1 VLLRELSRSNRAQQ
15 RACFWIYCLLSSKP
29 ADQGGGMADTLRQLG
44 LTFEGCEFT
53 HLTTSERIEV
63 TEFLKKYKS
72 EKGKLPK

>member
-1 VLLRELSRSNRAQQ
+1 
-15 RACFWIYCLLSSKP
+15 
-29 ADQGGGMADTLRQLG
+29 MADTLRQLG
-44 LTFEGCEFT
+44 VTFEGCEFT